1 MEGEKGHPQK
11 LLKSRRLYGHNANIV
26 ASPRCSPATG
36 WPLEYPSRQRDL
48 STQRPVRPG
57 SGRFIPTSGFPRP
70 PLLDVTGPPI
80 SRTQG
85 SEGEGNAPPQPHA
98 P

>member
-1 MEGEKGHPQK
+1 VGAYCHSPD
-11 LLKSRRLYGHNANIV
+11 IV

-57 SGRFIPTSGFPRP
+57 SGRFIPTPVFQRP
-70 PLLDVTGPPI
+70 PLLGVTGPNL
-80 SRTQG
+80 SHSG
-85 SEGEGNAPPQPHA
+85 GGGWDNAPPKPHA